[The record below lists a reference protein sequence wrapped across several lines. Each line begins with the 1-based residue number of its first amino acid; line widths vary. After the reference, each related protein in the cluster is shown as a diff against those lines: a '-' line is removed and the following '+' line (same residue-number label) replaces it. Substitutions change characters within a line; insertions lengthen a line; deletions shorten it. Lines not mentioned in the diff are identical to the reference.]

1 MPRRSSTSHEALA
14 SLLKLSA
21 SEPAFDPVTA
31 ERHFRICM
39 TDASHITLLPQPLA
53 HSRTAAPLARL
64 EATRIEAARI
74 DADTPGLLLESAIKR
89 ARIESRVLLEL
100 PGFLGLAA
108 GVVRAAVPAQR
119 RVGPARGPRDALIAA
134 SSSTTAAGR
143 VSSPLSDHRKR
154 NA

>member
-14 SLLKLSA
+14 SLRKLSA

-64 EATRIEAARI
+64 EAARI

-143 VSSPLSDHRKR
+143 VPSPLSDHRKR